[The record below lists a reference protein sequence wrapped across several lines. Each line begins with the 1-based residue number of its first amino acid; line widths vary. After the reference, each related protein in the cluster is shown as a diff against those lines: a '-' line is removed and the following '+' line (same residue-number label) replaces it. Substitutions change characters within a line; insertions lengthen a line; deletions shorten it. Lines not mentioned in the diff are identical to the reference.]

1 MAEERVKPSLLY
13 QPQNSVGTTRSEVTH
28 NMIVF
33 RNFLILLL
41 ACAPAANAVACAD
54 PPKAVFR
61 EIVATA
67 PTVFVFQLTSAFEV
81 QKPLGRTTHS
91 HHAVGHIRVIESLK
105 GNAESFKMITYGFRS
120 CGSTRMSVGQ
130 IYLAATSQ
138 KGPLL
143 GLWGMDQA
151 ILDLSLDFYDEKSKR
166 SPAVDTVKS
175 IISGSPV
182 PVDFPREAL
191 LRPLDVY
198 PAPELPGMRN

>member
-1 MAEERVKPSLLY
+1 MLKRSAASRISRSHFAGVLL
-13 QPQNSVGTTRSEVTH
+13 
-28 NMIVF
+28 
-33 RNFLILLL
+33 LLL
-41 ACAPAANAVACAD
+41 ACLPATRAVACAD

-81 QKPLGRTTHS
+81 ERSLGGAART
-91 HHAVGHIRVIESLK
+91 HHAVGHIKVLDALK
-105 GNAESFKMITYGFRS
+105 GNADAFKMITYSFRD

-138 KGPLL
+138 EGPLL
-143 GLWGMDQA
+143 ALWGTDQA
-151 ILDLSLDFYDEKSKR
+151 ILDLSLDFYHEATRR
-166 SPAVDTVKS
+166 SPAVDIVRR
-175 IISGSPV
+175 IVDGGAV

-198 PAPELPGMRN
+198 PDPVPPETRD